1 MKNNRSGNVL
11 LGLTLI
17 FVGLAWMLL
26 KLGYLDD
33 RAIMGLAITWPLVFV
48 IFGLGVIFKNRVLT
62 SILWII
68 FIIATISYGY
78 VFDKQV
84 ENFEIS
90 YSDHEIVE
98 DYNGGK
104 MELNIA
110 AGNILITSTENQL
123 ISSEY
128 PEFISEDFDVKDGKV
143 KFEYKDTTKGYFDF
157 IQRTNEEFKF
167 KLNDDLNWDIDIDC
181 GAMDG
186 TFDLRDIYINNLEID
201 TGASD
206 ITLYLSEKSDLSTI
220 DIDNGVSDIVVF
232 VPDGVGVSLDYD
244 GAIKDV
250 DIEEDS
256 WSKKDGYYYSPGYE
270 ESLKKTIILVDS
282 GVGSIEFKFLDS
294 DE

>member
-1 MKNNRSGNVL
+1 
-11 LGLTLI
+11 
-17 FVGLAWMLL
+17 
-26 KLGYLDD
+26 
-33 RAIMGLAITWPLVFV
+33 
-48 IFGLGVIFKNRVLT
+48 
-62 SILWII
+62 
-68 FIIATISYGY
+68 
-78 VFDKQV
+78 
-84 ENFEIS
+84 
-90 YSDHEIVE
+90 
-98 DYNGGK
+98 
-104 MELNIA
+104 
-110 AGNILITSTENQL
+110 
-123 ISSEY
+123 
-128 PEFISEDFDVKDGKV
+128 
-143 KFEYKDTTKGYFDF
+143 
-157 IQRTNEEFKF
+157 
-167 KLNDDLNWDIDIDC
+167 
-181 GAMDG
+181 MDG

-232 VPDGVGVSLDYD
+232 IPDGVGVSLDYD